1 MNRFNDTHPQ
11 KATDHTVLMVYN
23 TSIDTKIFTFQL
35 PGWCARLPHPL
46 YPYPINLM
54 NVDLGVQCLQRICNI
69 SLYLLSIISRHPD
82 FITF

>member
-1 MNRFNDTHPQ
+1 MPEVARVTLKIMFDPQ
-11 KATDHTVLMVYN
+11 TYFSREKHKCN
-23 TSIDTKIFTFQL
+23 
-35 PGWCARLPHPL
+35 PRLPHPL

>member
-35 PGWCARLPHPL
+35 PGWCDRRPPLGPVEQASNHPQKT
-46 YPYPINLM
+46 YFCAKY
-54 NVDLGVQCLQRICNI
+54 
-69 SLYLLSIISRHPD
+69 HPKS
-82 FITF
+82 